1 MAACAS
7 GKNISASSDRPLGRG
22 ATGAGAARAARLTS
36 DPLPG
41 LVRSIAVPAGVGLL
55 FQTLFN
61 IVDSFWAGF
70 ISTAALTALGA
81 SFPVFFLVIVLSVGI
96 GAAAT
101 ALIANRLGR
110 EDVEG
115 GRRLLGQAVFLA
127 CVGGLIAALYGIFA
141 IQPLLR
147 FLGTS
152 GDSLE
157 AGVDYLQPIM
167 LFAVVLVLNQTLN
180 SWLTAQGD
188 SRSFRNAL
196 ILGCAL
202 NFALDPLFMF
212 GAFGVPGLGVLGI
225 AIATVLVQA
234 LQLVYLVHRARRSPL
249 GLRLRL
255 ADIRPNLPILRDFL
269 RQAVPVTITSGA
281 TGFGL
286 FCITWFMGRH
296 GEAAIAAYGIGLRI
310 EQLAMLPMIGLNTA
324 AMTLVGQ
331 NHGADRPD
339 RVRETARLVM
349 LYGIAVMTLGA
360 IAVWPTREL
369 LIGIFSDD
377 PDLIRLGSA
386 YLGFAVFNFNAYAIL
401 ILGGGILQGM
411 RRPIFAMSVALFR
424 HVFGPLV
431 VLYLLDP
438 VLGFGLPGIYWGIVT
453 IAWIGAAVTVVYLR
467 RQLPPAELA

>member
-1 MAACAS
+1 VP
-7 GKNISASSDRPLGRG
+7 GRPGGPGRN
-22 ATGAGAARAARLTS
+22 ARLTS

-41 LVRSIAVPAGVGLL
+41 LLRAIAIPAGTGLL

-70 ISTAALTALGA
+70 VSTAALTALGA

-96 GAAAT
+96 GMAAT
-101 ALIANRLGR
+101 ALIANCLGR
-110 EDVEG
+110 EDQEG
-115 GRRLLGQAVFLA
+115 GRRLFGQAVFLTL
-127 CVGGLIAALYGIFA
+127 VGGVIVALYGLFA
-141 IQPLLR
+141 IRPLLR

-152 GDSLE
+152 GESLD
-157 AGVDYLQPIM
+157 AGVDYLLPIM
-167 LFAVVLVLNQTLN
+167 LLSVVFLLNQTLN
-180 SWLTAQGD
+180 GWLTAQGD

-196 ILGCAL
+196 ALGCAL
-202 NFALDPLFMF
+202 NVVLDPLLMF

-225 AIATVLVQA
+225 AIATVLIQA
-234 LQLVYLVHRARRSPL
+234 MQLVYLVHRARRSPM

-255 ADIRPNLPILRDFL
+255 ADIRPDPKVLRDFL
-269 RQAVPVTITSGA
+269 RQAVPVTVSIGA

-310 EQLAMLPMIGLNTA
+310 EQLVMLPMIGLNTA
-324 AMTLVGQ
+324 ALTLVGQ
-331 NHGADRPD
+331 NHGAGRPD

-349 LYGIAVMTLGA
+349 LHGAAVMALGA
-360 IAVWPTREL
+360 VVVWLTRAH

-377 PDLIRLGSA
+377 PDVVRLGAA

-411 RRPIFAMSVALFR
+411 RLPLYAMGVALFR

-438 VLGFGLPGIYWGIVT
+438 VMGFGLPGIYWGIVI
-453 IAWIGAAVTVVYLR
+453 IAWIGSAVTLFYLR
-467 RQLPPAELA
+467 RELPDLPAAESLTR